1 MAANV
6 TSLSR
11 IARQHAIGLDDG
23 ATDALAFTLEHSE
36 DARSTF
42 ANFLIP
48 MTDRAVKQMVD
59 DGWAN
64 TDGLLV
70 GTSEQHYR
78 VRYLRL
84 AGAYACF
91 GVHYDEAKRSN
102 RPLWLVFGN
111 FGGNDPAQVTTEQVR
126 QRLASLAPSE
136 SVRLEGFGGAFC
148 IPIALL
154 PGGDNAIV
162 AQLTDIARLI
172 NPDGPIYNKDAPN
185 A

>member
-1 MAANV
+1 MAANE
-6 TSLSR
+6 TPLSR
-11 IARQHAIGLDDG
+11 IARQHVIGLEDD
-23 ATDALAFTLEHSE
+23 AADALAFILEHSE
-36 DARSTF
+36 DARNAF

-48 MTDRAVKQMVD
+48 MTDRAVKQMVN

-70 GTSEQHYR
+70 GAGEHYR

-102 RPLWLVFGN
+102 RPLWLVFGD
-111 FGGNDPAQVTTEQVR
+111 FGGNNPGLVTTEQVR
-126 QRLASLAPSE
+126 RLLASLAPSE
-136 SVRLEGFGGAFC
+136 PVGLEGFGSAFC
-148 IPIALL
+148 IPIDLL
-154 PGGDNAIV
+154 PGGHNAIV
-162 AQLTDIARLI
+162 AQLTDIVRLI
-172 NPDGPIYNKDAPN
+172 DPDGPAYKKDAPN